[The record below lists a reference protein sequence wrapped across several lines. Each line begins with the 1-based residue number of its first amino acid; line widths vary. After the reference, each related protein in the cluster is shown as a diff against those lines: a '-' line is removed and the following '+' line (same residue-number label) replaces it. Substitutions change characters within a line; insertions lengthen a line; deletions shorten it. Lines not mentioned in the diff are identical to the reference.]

1 MRIGSQRFAMP
12 TTHGNS
18 FIVNGRKFFIK
29 NVNAERDVF
38 WTTLFNPFQTIKK
51 PLVFYVS
58 KAIELGH

>member
-1 MRIGSQRFAMP
+1 MP

-18 FIVNGRKFFIK
+18 FIVNGGKFFIK